1 MTATLLVG
9 CGVLM
14 TKERVNITDYT
25 TLQETRIN
33 IHWSPVLFNINAL
46 GSAEM

>member
-14 TKERVNITDYT
+14 TKETVNITDYT